1 MLLTNTE
8 LTNINDTQDN
18 GTHRNKILLALL
30 PFWTSLIP
38 PMGISCIKSF
48 LQQYGYNVKT
58 VDANV
63 RSEFREIYNDY
74 LKTLEEY
81 VPGNRKGN
89 FYNIVNDVV
98 QKHMMVHLNY
108 QDQRK
113 YIALIKLI
121 VAETFFCDLND
132 SQILQLNKMIAE
144 FYTRFEKYFIYL
156 LEQEKPAV
164 LGLSVYTHTAP
175 TSLFAFQLTKKKY
188 PHIKT
193 VMGGG
198 IFTGDLDIGSPNYKF
213 FLEKTPYIDKI
224 IVGEGEKLFLEYL
237 QGKLPGSQRVYTSKD
252 IKNETL
258 NLDSVEIPDFTDFDL
273 QYYPNL
279 AAYTSRSCPFQ
290 CTFCSEVVIWG
301 KYRKKKPKQVVEELK
316 KLYEKH
322 NYQLFLMSDSLLNPI
337 IADLAKGVISSGTSI
352 YWDGYLRADKAVC
365 NIDNTMLW
373 RRGGFYRARLGLESG
388 SPRVLQA
395 MGKKIMPDQIKAAVS
410 SLAYAG
416 IKTTTYWVIGYP
428 GETEED
434 FCQTLELIEELKDD
448 IYEADCNPFLYFLT
462 GQVNSD
468 EWTRK
473 NESILLYPEESKE
486 MLILQ
491 TWVLGGEPSREETFQ
506 RLNRFVQHCNNVGI
520 PNPYTLEEIYKADE
534 RWKKLH
540 KNAVPLMVEFQP
552 DKDNIR
558 PYINENKNIK
568 KIVFARN
575 IQADKGEWGF

>member
-1 MLLTNTE
+1 
-8 LTNINDTQDN
+8 
-18 GTHRNKILLALL
+18 
-30 PFWTSLIP
+30 
-38 PMGISCIKSF
+38 
-48 LQQYGYNVKT
+48 
-58 VDANV
+58 
-63 RSEFREIYNDY
+63 
-74 LKTLEEY
+74 
-81 VPGNRKGN
+81 
-89 FYNIVNDVV
+89 
-98 QKHMMVHLNY
+98 
-108 QDQRK
+108 
-113 YIALIKLI
+113 
-121 VAETFFCDLND
+121 
-132 SQILQLNKMIAE
+132 
-144 FYTRFEKYFIYL
+144 
-156 LEQEKPAV
+156 
-164 LGLSVYTHTAP
+164 
-175 TSLFAFQLTKKKY
+175 
-188 PHIKT
+188 
-193 VMGGG
+193 
-198 IFTGDLDIGSPNYKF
+198 
-213 FLEKTPYIDKI
+213 
-224 IVGEGEKLFLEYL
+224 
-237 QGKLPGSQRVYTSKD
+237 
-252 IKNETL
+252 
-258 NLDSVEIPDFTDFDL
+258 
-273 QYYPNL
+273 
-279 AAYTSRSCPFQ
+279 
-290 CTFCSEVVIWG
+290 
-301 KYRKKKPKQVVEELK
+301 VVEELK

-352 YWDGYLRADKAVC
+352 YWDGYLRADKPVC

-506 RLNRFVQHCNNVGI
+506 RLNRFVQHCNNIGI